1 MQVSSTA
8 TPEAAP
14 GTASELKFLRRGK
27 RKSIWTVDRIEGT
40 KLIMNKKRRPSY
52 RPEDLEAFYRLLG
65 GFSELRIGYLGPTL
79 NIEN

>member
-1 MQVSSTA
+1 MRASSTA

-14 GTASELKFLRRGK
+14 GAASELKFLRRERKK
-27 RKSIWTVDRIEGT
+27 RIWTVDRIEGT

-65 GFSELRIGYLGPTL
+65 GFSELRIRYLGPTL
-79 NIEN
+79 KTEN

>member
-1 MQVSSTA
+1 MQASSTA

-40 KLIMNKKRRPSY
+40 KLIMNITKVFNYAAFKFRFFQCVYFLGKRGKWRG
-52 RPEDLEAFYRLLG
+52 A
-65 GFSELRIGYLGPTL
+65 L
-79 NIEN
+79 NFKYSP